1 MELSSAQIKR
11 LRAECHR
18 RGLKPVVTIGQQ
30 GLSDTV
36 SSEIDQALTRHEL
49 VKLRIPALPKADKR
63 ELARELCQQHA
74 AIQVEAIGH
83 VLVLYRRNPETDR
96 FSAVIA
102 GSQ

>member
-18 RGLKPVVTIGQQ
+18 RGLKPVVSIGQH
-30 GLSDTV
+30 GLSDNV
-36 SSEIDQALTRHEL
+36 QAEIDQALTRHEL
-49 VKLRIPALPKADKR
+49 VKLRIPALPKPDKR
-63 ELARELCQQHA
+63 ELAHALCAHHA

-102 GSQ
+102 G